1 LQLVQAL
8 PWLTQPPYNF
18 DPTGVQNF
26 PLGGL
31 YVSNMDFGKFLKGD
45 YAMHSAVNAGVIDQI
60 MNQIRILGAATQ
72 QSVTVPSYL
81 PDQFG
86 SIATDYT
93 GHEFRSAEYLMGT
106 FKIGSELSV
115 ITGTRY
121 QGLKTSYTAA
131 HFIGNADATNP
142 YPAQLLHTMVTQD
155 EYHGY
160 WLPHLSMKYS
170 PITWLSVRASYT
182 GTLAYPDFSQ
192 IIPREDVASNSGHW
206 VDWNN
211 YALKPAYS
219 HNYDFQVAV
228 SDNSVGLLAVS
239 PFLKR
244 IDDQIFGQATY
255 ITDPSQYP
263 GVPSNTKTY
272 SLFTYINNPNRVD
285 VWGIEAEWQTHFW
298 YLPDPFSGLVLNV
311 NYTHIFSQA
320 TYPYTISYTPPGF
333 PPKPPVHI
341 DTTYTDRLIQQPNDI
356 VNLSVGYDYGKF
368 SVVGSMIFQSQVY
381 NGTNFYNALR
391 SDKAQYLRWDLTM
404 KQGLPWFG
412 IEVFFELYNINSEA
426 DIYTVRGSGFPT
438 AESNYGL
445 SANMGLRWKS
455 E

>member
-1 LQLVQAL
+1 V
-8 PWLTQPPYNF
+8 
-18 DPTGVQNF
+18 
-26 PLGGL
+26 
-31 YVSNMDFGKFLKGD
+31 
-45 YAMHSAVNAGVIDQI
+45 
-60 MNQIRILGAATQ
+60 AA
-72 QSVTVPSYL
+72 Y
-81 PDQFG
+81 
-86 SIATDYT
+86 
-93 GHEFRSAEYLMGT
+93 
-106 FKIGSELSV
+106 
-115 ITGTRY
+115 
-121 QGLKTSYTAA
+121 
-131 HFIGNADATNP
+131 
-142 YPAQLLHTMVTQD
+142 
-155 EYHGY
+155 
-160 WLPHLSMKYS
+160 
-170 PITWLSVRASYT
+170 
-182 GTLAYPDFSQ
+182 
-192 IIPREDVASNSGHW
+192 
-206 VDWNN
+206 
-211 YALKPAYS
+211 
-219 HNYDFQVAV
+219 
-228 SDNSVGLLAVS
+228 DNSIGLLAVT

-244 IDDQIFGQATY
+244 IDDQIFGQATF
-255 ITDPSQYP
+255 ITDPSRYP
-263 GVPSNTKTY
+263 GVPAYTKTF
-272 SLFTYINNPNRVD
+272 SLATFINNPHRVD
-285 VWGIEAEWQTHFW
+285 VWGIETEWQTHFW